1 MSADDGNGGNSDAN
15 NREYGGSVVNGI
27 VTAVAPGEVATNPNA
42 KQANI
47 LLPLG
52 VSTFHSHPSGT
63 IQTEVN
69 AGIIPRTVSTPNYVQ
84 HASIADLNNAG
95 SYTHYVF
102 GRYSNKVYVYNS
114 KAIQA
119 VIPFERFVIPK

>member
-1 MSADDGNGGNSDAN
+1 MKKVTERAN
-15 NREYGGSVVNGI
+15 DLTYTGAMGFK
-27 VTAVAPGEVATNPNA
+27 GEM
-42 KQANI
+42 
-47 LLPLG
+47 
-52 VSTFHSHPSGT
+52 
-63 IQTEVN
+63 
-69 AGIIPRTVSTPNYVQ
+69 
-84 HASIADLNNAG
+84 NNAG

>member
-1 MSADDGNGGNSDAN
+1 M
-15 NREYGGSVVNGI
+15 
-27 VTAVAPGEVATNPNA
+27 ATNPNA